1 MKTSIS
7 QIALGFVLLASPA
20 CAGRVS
26 AMPARAGS
34 SETSFDRNLAVSGQI
49 RVEIYSGSGDV
60 RVTSGANGAVHVH
73 GTVHSSWS
81 IFGSDDTRV
90 RQIAANPPI
99 EQRGDTIRI
108 GKGTSGISNLSIS
121 YVIEVPH
128 DTEVLLSAASG
139 SVSISGVRGPLKVES
154 SSGSVHVEKIDRDT
168 TIASSSGS
176 VSASDLSGYLRAST
190 SSGSITVSNVKEDV
204 RVESSSGSIEV
215 HDPHARIEAQSRSGS
230 VQIYGVTTDAKAH
243 SQSGNLTLSGDPGK
257 SGYWKLESSSGSVDV
272 GVRPNSAFF
281 FSAESSSGAI
291 HTDIPIVIEEQGK
304 HSLRAH
310 VGNGGGRVEVRSASG
325 SINVRSAS

>member
-7 QIALGFVLLASPA
+7 GIALGFIMLASI
-20 CAGRVS
+20 CAV
-26 AMPARAGS
+26 PARAGS
-34 SETSFDRNLAVSGQI
+34 SEASFDRNLTVSGPL
-49 RVEIYSGSGDV
+49 RVEISNGSGEV
-60 RVTSGANGAVHVH
+60 RVTSGGNGAVHIH

-81 IFGSDDTRV
+81 MFGNDDTRA
-90 RQIAANPPI
+90 REIAANPPI

-108 GKGTSGISNLSIS
+108 GKGTSGISNFSIS

-139 SVSISGVRGPLKVES
+139 SVSVSGVRGPLKVES
-154 SSGSVHVEKIDRDT
+154 SSGSVHVEKIDHDT
-168 TIASSSGS
+168 TISSSSGS
-176 VSASDLSGYLRAST
+176 VSASDIGGYLRATS
-190 SSGSITVSNVKEDV
+190 SSGSVTASNVKEDV
-204 RVESSSGSIEV
+204 HVESSSGSIEV
-215 HDPHARIEAQSRSGS
+215 RDPHARVEAQSRSGS
-230 VQIYGVTTDAKAH
+230 VHIYGATADAKAH